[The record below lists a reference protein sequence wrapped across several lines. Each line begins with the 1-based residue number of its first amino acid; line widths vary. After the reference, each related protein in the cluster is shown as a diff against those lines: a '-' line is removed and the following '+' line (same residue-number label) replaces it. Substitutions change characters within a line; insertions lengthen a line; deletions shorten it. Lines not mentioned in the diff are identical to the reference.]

1 MSLLNSDL
9 IFKRVLSISLTSSRQ
24 NCNLTKDFTFISSQ
38 HVSSSSLLF
47 TWWFKNDRQYFP
59 KNKRCRNPLSPESE
73 SGDKRLVIWVL
84 KTGPQWGFSSLGQ
97 PGHLSPPPNLPVW
110 FHCRFCLSG
119 TICDE
124 ICSWTPL
131 PPLFHFS
138 PIFTWPHPPNL
149 AVFHRRSCLGRV

>member
-1 MSLLNSDL
+1 MFILGFCIWLCCNVNVDISILTPTITSNCKQKKILVCLDRPCLLIDL
-9 IFKRVLSISLTSSRQ
+9 VTCLKGNCKFKRVLSISLTSSRQ

-84 KTGPQWGFSSLGQ
+84 K
-97 PGHLSPPPNLPVW
+97 
-110 FHCRFCLSG
+110 
-119 TICDE
+119 I
-124 ICSWTPL
+124 
-131 PPLFHFS
+131 
-138 PIFTWPHPPNL
+138 
-149 AVFHRRSCLGRV
+149 

>member
-1 MSLLNSDL
+1 MVGDNFVIIKELLHIIIINLKDDDHSDDL
-9 IFKRVLSISLTSSRQ
+9 YDEPKRVLSISLTSSWQ

-97 PGHLSPPPNLPVW
+97 PGHLSPPPNLLLW
-110 FHCRFCLSG
+110 FTAGSASV
-119 TICDE
+119 E
-124 ICSWTPL
+124 PPCSVVGISWN
-131 PPLFHFS
+131 S
-138 PIFTWPHPPNL
+138 W
-149 AVFHRRSCLGRV
+149 